1 MFRLVLCF
9 IIVLFASCVS
19 AWQSSSSS
27 SMNLKRYFNLQM
39 TGGGRRPLMGGN
51 WKLNPRSVS
60 ESIALATEVAKSTKG
75 ITDVDV
81 VLFPP
86 HPFLVSTSTKHIT
99 IIMLTVQRI
108 DDFYNYNYN
117 NYSNYNNYLLLL
129 QLLLGTSI
137 Y

>member
-27 SMNLKRYFNLQM
+27 MNLKRYFNLQM
-39 TGGGRRPLMGGN
+39 IGGGRRPLMGGN

-86 HPFLVSTSTKHIT
+86 HPFLVSTSIIITITITIPIT
-99 IIMLTVQRI
+99 IINHLLLLL
-108 DDFYNYNYN
+108 
-117 NYSNYNNYLLLL
+117 LLLL